1 MPQPDRVRIVV
12 RDLGPPARVALAGRT
27 APVALIRRP
36 RPLCECST
44 TPDTE
49 RFIHADTPT
58 VSALGVVHFALHF
71 AVIGKEHWAI
81 GAFRRTRSRQL
92 PDTGQSSGGGP
103 GMPAALTGRS
113 GSRS

>member
-27 APVALIRRP
+27 APVASVRRP
-36 RPLCECST
+36 RPLREHST
-44 TPDTE
+44 TPDPE
-49 RFIHADTPT
+49 RFIDTDAPT
-58 VSALGVVHFALHF
+58 LSALGVVHFALHF

-81 GAFRRTRSRQL
+81 GAFRRTWFRQL
-92 PDTGQSSGGGP
+92 PDTGQAPCGGP
-103 GMPAALTGRS
+103 GMPASLTGRT